1 MRTRAEYAVKTLPS
15 PSPARVQVHGAIWAA
30 TMHILRFARAIRNRI
45 AVNKL
50 TELDDRLLK
59 DIGLERA
66 DVTRALGAAIGDD
79 PSFEL
84 TRSAIANSRSRFNSS
99 R

>member
-15 PSPARVQVHGAIWAA
+15 PSPARIRMNGAMWAA
-30 TMHILRFARAIRNRI
+30 ATQILRFARAIRNRI

-59 DIGLERA
+59 DIGLERG
-66 DVTRALGAAIGDD
+66 DVDRALGAAIGDD

-84 TRSAIANSRSRFNSS
+84 TRSAIANSRTRFNSG